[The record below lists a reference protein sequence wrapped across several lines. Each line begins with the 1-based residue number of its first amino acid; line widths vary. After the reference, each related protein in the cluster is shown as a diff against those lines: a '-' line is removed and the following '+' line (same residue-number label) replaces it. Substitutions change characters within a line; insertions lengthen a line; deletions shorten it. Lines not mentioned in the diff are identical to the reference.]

1 MQVKCKI
8 GVKLVS
14 SKVRPIGTGGRVSD
28 RLPHI
33 GRHVRGY
40 FARPHSLVQP
50 IQRSKYLKRSQ
61 ATKLREGAE
70 KMITFAMVYPSTP
83 VEAVCQ
89 AEIGSLITQYR

>member
-33 GRHVRGY
+33 GCPIRDNFTRHTLSHSPFRG
-40 FARPHSLVQP
+40 RNTPSN
-50 IQRSKYLKRSQ
+50 LKRQSSERVRR
-61 ATKLREGAE
+61 K
-70 KMITFAMVYPSTP
+70 
-83 VEAVCQ
+83 
-89 AEIGSLITQYR
+89 